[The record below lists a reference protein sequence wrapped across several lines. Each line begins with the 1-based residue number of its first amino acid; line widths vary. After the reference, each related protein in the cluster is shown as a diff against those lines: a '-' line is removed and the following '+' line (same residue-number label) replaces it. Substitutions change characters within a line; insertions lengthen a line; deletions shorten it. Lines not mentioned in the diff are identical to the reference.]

1 MVTLVAIFFCFIATN
16 ASTDSTETIFSFGFD
31 GSRVFNQLFRANP
44 YSSLIYLEYQ
54 ASSKCFARVAGNIKQ
69 VSGEAGS
76 VDYQTKVGFK
86 KLIKQHNSWLF
97 YWGIDGLFEREFNGN
112 SQVKLTTEGG
122 LFYLGATFKIGEH
135 FSLSTE
141 PSFYWVFSQK
151 RDLDSFD
158 TDIVYSQELGL
169 TSIGLV
175 RASFHF

>member
-31 GSRVFNQLFRANP
+31 GARVFNQLFRANP

-54 ASSKCFARVAGNIKQ
+54 ASSKCFARVAGDIKQ

-86 KLIKQHNSWLF
+86 KLIKQHDSWLF
-97 YWGIDGLFEREFNGN
+97 YWGVDALFEREFNRN
-112 SQVKLTTEGG
+112 SQVKLSTEGG
-122 LFYLGATFKIGEH
+122 LFYIGATFKIGEH

-158 TDIVYSQELGL
+158 KDIVYSQELGL